1 MSKQVIKK
9 IIVDYSLLTI
19 GSLLVAIALVVFLVP
34 NQIAAGGVSGLA
46 TVLYHLF
53 DLPVGQ
59 MILALNIP
67 LFLLGVKALGT
78 SFGIRTIYGILVL
91 SFLTDFLGVY
101 LPELGA
107 EKVTSDPLLAA
118 LYGGLMAGVGL
129 GLVFKSEGTT
139 GGTDLVAL
147 VISKYSMISSGKAL
161 LIVDFCVILL
171 AGIVFDAELA
181 LYALISLAV
190 TSRTIDLV
198 QQGFNIAKGSFI
210 ISDCS
215 EKIRK
220 AVIEE
225 MDRGITILKGEGGFS
240 GNEKDILLCV
250 ISRSEITELKRVVS
264 QVDQDAFVIITEVNE
279 VLGEGFKEDLKP
291 EIKGG

>member
-1 MSKQVIKK
+1 MSKQLIKK
-9 IIVDYSLLTI
+9 IILDYLTLTV
-19 GSLLVAIALVVFLVP
+19 GSLLVAIGLVVFLVP

-46 TVLYHLF
+46 TVFYHLF

-59 MILALNIP
+59 VILALNIP
-67 LFLLGVKALGT
+67 LFILGLKALGT

-91 SFLTDFLGVY
+91 SFLTDFLNMY

-107 EKVTSDPLLAA
+107 ETITTDPLLAA
-118 LYGGLMAGVGL
+118 LYGGLIVGSGL
-129 GLVFKSEGTT
+129 GMVFKSEGTT

-147 VISKYSMISSGKAL
+147 IISKYSGISSGKGL

-171 AGIVFDAELA
+171 AGVVFDAELA

-190 TSRTIDLV
+190 TSKTIDLV

-210 ISDCS
+210 ISDYA
-215 EKIRK
+215 EEIKK
-220 AVIEE
+220 AVIED
-225 MDRGITILKGEGGFS
+225 MDRGITLLKGEGGFS
-240 GNEKDILLCV
+240 GSEKDILLCV
-250 ISRSEITELKRVVS
+250 ISRSEITELKRVV
-264 QVDQDAFVIITEVNE
+264 QEIDQDAFVIITEVNE

-291 EIKGG
+291 EL

>member
-1 MSKQVIKK
+1 MSKEFIKK
-9 IIVDYSLLTI
+9 TIFDYSILTI
-19 GSLLVAIALVVFLVP
+19 GSLLVAIGLVLFLVP

-46 TVLYHLF
+46 TVFYYLF
-53 DLPVGQ
+53 NLPVGR

-67 LFLLGVKALGT
+67 LFILGVKALGT
-78 SFGIRTIYGILVL
+78 SFGIRTVYGILVL
-91 SFLTDFLGVY
+91 SFLTDLLSIY
-101 LPELGA
+101 LPESGA
-107 EKVTSDPLLAA
+107 KVITEDPLLAA
-118 LYGGLMAGVGL
+118 LYGGLTVGIGL

-147 VISKYSMISSGKAL
+147 VISRYTAISSGKAL

-171 AGIVFDAELA
+171 AGVVFDAELA
-181 LYALISLAV
+181 LYALISLAI

-210 ISDCS
+210 ISKHSD
-215 EKIRK
+215 EIRR

-225 MDRGITILKGEGGFS
+225 MDRGITLLKGQGGFS
-240 GNEKDILLCV
+240 GEQKDILLCV

>member
-1 MSKQVIKK
+1 MSKEFIKK
-9 IIVDYSLLTI
+9 TIFDYSILTI
-19 GSLLVAIALVVFLVP
+19 GSLLVAIGLVVFLVP

-46 TVLYHLF
+46 TVLYYLF
-53 DLPVGQ
+53 NLPVGR

-67 LFLLGVKALGT
+67 LFILGVKALGT
-78 SFGIRTIYGILVL
+78 SFGIRTIYGILIL
-91 SFLTDFLGVY
+91 SFFTDFLSIY

-107 EKVTSDPLLAA
+107 ETITSDPLLAA
-118 LYGGLMAGVGL
+118 LYGGLTVGIGL

-147 VISKYSMISSGKAL
+147 VISKYTVISSGKAL

-181 LYALISLAV
+181 LYALISLAI

-210 ISDCS
+210 ISERS
-215 EKIRK
+215 EEIRR

-225 MDRGITILKGEGGFS
+225 MDRGITLLKGQGGFS
-240 GNEKDILLCV
+240 GDKKDILLCV

-291 EIKGG
+291 EI